1 MGIRQV
7 EWDEKVQNL
16 KKKEKQETSKV
27 KSVDFKQVDQMMST
41 PNVNYSLMSQREAPK
56 KQVRR
61 GYIQ

>member
-1 MGIRQV
+1 M

-27 KSVDFKQVDQMMST
+27 KCVDFKQVDQMMST
-41 PNVNYSLMSQREAPK
+41 PNVNYSLVSQREAPR